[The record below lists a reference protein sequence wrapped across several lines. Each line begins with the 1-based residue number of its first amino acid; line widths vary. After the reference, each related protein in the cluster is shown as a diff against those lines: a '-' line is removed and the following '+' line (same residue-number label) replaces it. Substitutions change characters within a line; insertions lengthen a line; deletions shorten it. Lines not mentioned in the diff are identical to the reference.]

1 MEARPDIDSLCC
13 MNEKCKYFK
22 VPKKGQLRVRKTYGQ
37 DHLRYLRCNH
47 CSYEFS
53 ERRGSALFN
62 TKITEA
68 KAESVIN
75 HLRQGCGLRATVALT
90 GVCNEAVS
98 RLILKTGES
107 SERLHDKKVRKVRA
121 RALEFDEKWSYVG
134 KKQGHLTEED
144 DPDELGDRWDA
155 VAIEPTTKLVI
166 AQVVGKRNEQ
176 TIGAMV
182 EEAAS
187 RIDPVGKLP
196 AIFTDGLRCYK
207 RLILKAFG
215 TRYYKGR
222 GKRPHYRVPHDL
234 VYAQVI
240 KHKQNG
246 KVIGVEVRPIWGK
259 TKLDAVL
266 LKLGWNK
273 VNTSAV
279 ERFNLTDRTCNSR
292 KMRKT
297 LRFSKRH
304 WYHDAMGW
312 ITLVWYNFHNVH
324 RSLDMTP
331 AMAAGIAQTPCSTMQ
346 LLRLNTMALR

>member
-22 VPKKGQLRVRKTYGQ
+22 VPEKDQLRVRKTYGQ
-37 DHLRYLRCNH
+37 DRIRYLRCNH

-53 ERRGSALFN
+53 ERRGSALYN
-62 TKITEA
+62 TKISEA
-68 KAESVIN
+68 RAENVID
-75 HLRQGCGLRATVALT
+75 HLRQGCGFRATVSLT

-98 RLILKTGES
+98 RLILVTGAS
-107 SERLHDKKVRKVRA
+107 SERLHDKKVRKVPA
-121 RALEFDEKWSYVG
+121 KALEFDEKWSYVG
-134 KKQGHLTEED
+134 KKQSHLTMYD

-155 VAIEPTTKLVI
+155 VAIEPITKLVI
-166 AQVVGKRNEQ
+166 SQVVGKRNEQ
-176 TIGAMV
+176 TICAMV
-182 EEAAS
+182 EDTAA
-187 RIDPVGKLP
+187 RIDRMGKLP
-196 AIFTDGLRCYK
+196 AIFTDGEHCYK
-207 RLILKAFG
+207 GLILKTFG
-215 TRYYKGR
+215 TVYYKGR
-222 GKRPHYRVPHDL
+222 GKLPHYRVPHDL

-240 KHKQNG
+240 KHRQNG
-246 KVIGVEVRPIWGK
+246 KVTDVEVRPVWGK

-279 ERFNLTDRTCNSR
+279 ERFNLTDRTCNTR

-304 WYHDAMGW
+304 WYHDAMSF

-324 RSLDMTP
+324 ASLNMTP
-331 AMAAGIAQTPCSTMQ
+331 AMAAGIAQTPYSTRQ
-346 LLRLNTMALR
+346 LLRSNTVALR